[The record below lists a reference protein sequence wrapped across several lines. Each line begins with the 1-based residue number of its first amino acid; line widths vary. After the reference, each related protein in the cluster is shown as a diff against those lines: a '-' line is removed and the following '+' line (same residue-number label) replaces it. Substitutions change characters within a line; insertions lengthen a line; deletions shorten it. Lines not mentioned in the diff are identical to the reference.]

1 ADAAIELGDDGVALT
16 VDDAGRDPLTAA
28 LDSPGVSAD

>member
-16 VDDAGRDPLTAA
+16 VDDGGSDPLTAA
-28 LDSPGVSAD
+28 LDAPGVSAD